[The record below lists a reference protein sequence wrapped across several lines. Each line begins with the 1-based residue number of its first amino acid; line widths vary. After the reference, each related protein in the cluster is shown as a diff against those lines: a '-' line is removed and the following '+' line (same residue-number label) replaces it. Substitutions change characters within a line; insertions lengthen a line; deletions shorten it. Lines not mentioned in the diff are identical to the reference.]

1 MSQIDMSRPGM
12 VNLRVNFIGRLHKR
26 FYLYLLK
33 ELVYV
38 FLLSLAILT
47 FILVLGRIGKLA
59 DLVVNRGVEVKDI
72 ILLIVYSSPPYLTFT
87 LPMAFLLSTI
97 VVLGRLST
105 ENEILAL
112 KASGVN
118 LKSLFT
124 PLFSIGVAITIFGLL
139 NAGMLLPKSGNL
151 FRDTLLNIVKKGI
164 SLDDKEGAFNDTLPG
179 IVVYIDK
186 VNTKDKHLTGILVA
200 DDRDK
205 DVKQTI
211 SASRGII
218 NLDPATLDLAFIL
231 ENGNLHRWEKK
242 DDTYKNVSFQ
252 NYTFIMNLGNVLPSN
267 TFVRKRYFEMTNSE
281 LRSHIAVAK
290 TDDLK
295 YDLLLEIYKKVSI
308 PMSSLAFVFLTVPL
322 GIKRRVEGKFSGILY
337 SLLLFFFYYLLM
349 AVTEN
354 VGKSVH
360 MPVVITTFIPNVAI
374 MLMGLYLIK
383 DINRE
388 GQTGAAQRLRQLW
401 VYCLEKTK

>member
-1 MSQIDMSRPGM
+1 MALSGM
-12 VNLRVNFIGRLHKR
+12 VNLRVNFIGTLNRR
-26 FYLYLLK
+26 FYIYLLK
-33 ELVYV
+33 ELVYI
-38 FLLSLAILT
+38 FLLSLGILT
-47 FILVLGRIGKLA
+47 FILVLSRIGKLA
-59 DLVVNRGVEVKDI
+59 DLVINRGVEIKDI
-72 ILLIVYSSPPYLTFT
+72 VLLIVYSSPPYLTFT

-118 LKSLFT
+118 LKCLFM
-124 PLFSIGVAITIFGLL
+124 PLVAVGTAITIFGLL
-139 NAGMLLPKSGNL
+139 NAGTLLPKSGNL

-164 SLDDKEGAFNDTLPG
+164 SLDDKEGAFNDTLPD

-186 VNTKDKHLTGILVA
+186 VDAKDKHLTGILVA

-205 DVKQTI
+205 NVKQTI

-218 NLDPATLDLAFIL
+218 NLDPVTLDLAFIL

-242 DDTYKNVSFQ
+242 EDTYKNVSFK
-252 NYTFIMNLGNVLPSN
+252 NYTFIMNLANVLPSN
-267 TFVRKRYFEMTNSE
+267 TFVRKRYFEMTNDE
-281 LRSHIAVAK
+281 LRAHIAVAQ
-290 TDDLK
+290 TNDLK

-354 VGKSVH
+354 VGKSIQ
-360 MPVVITTFIPNVAI
+360 MPPLVTTFIPNVAI
-374 MLMGLYLIK
+374 VLIGVYLIR
-383 DINRE
+383 DINHE
-388 GQTGAAQRLRQLW
+388 GQTSAALRLRQLW